1 MTNLIGTKDKKQR
14 GKPLSIDDLPGED
27 ANLINLVMAV
37 TKLVGSWSEPEVMAW
52 LDNDVLPDSAGL
64 LLPAMAQTVANYR
77 IEMLMERDD
86 SHALL
91 NFWFAWCTNIE
102 KALSIFLKPKA
113 GSTRWK

>member
-1 MTNLIGTKDKKQR
+1 MFQGTIAGDR
-14 GKPLSIDDLPGED
+14 AII
-27 ANLINLVMAV
+27 AINPPQKTVVAEA
-37 TKLVGSWSEPEVMAW
+37 VGSSKK
-52 LDNDVLPDSAGL
+52 
-64 LLPAMAQTVANYR
+64 
-77 IEMLMERDD
+77 RDD